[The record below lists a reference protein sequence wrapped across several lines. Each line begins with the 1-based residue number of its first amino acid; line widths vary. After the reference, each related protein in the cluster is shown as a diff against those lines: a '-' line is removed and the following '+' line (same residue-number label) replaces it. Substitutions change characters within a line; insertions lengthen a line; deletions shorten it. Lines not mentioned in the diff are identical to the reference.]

1 MSQALEEAEQRLQK
15 ERTELEDLLTSRA
28 GRKSDPAADSDERE
42 EERLFQVQRD
52 CRMASIIQDAL
63 YKREQVIS
71 LLTER
76 WAVTLTT
83 ALSQD

>member
-28 GRKSDPAADSDERE
+28 GPKLDQAADFDERE

-52 CRMASIIQDAL
+52 YRMASIIRDAL
-63 YKREQVIS
+63 YKQEQVIS
-71 LLTER
+71 LLAER
-76 WAVTLTT
+76 
-83 ALSQD
+83 